1 MLILEFVYVKNNN
14 VKITLI
20 CSFTNLY
27 MSGQKHCRCSLAWFT
42 LTAMTFATGNCRDF
56 LQQERAWAF
65 CLENL
70 VGIVA
75 LAICAI
81 QIHIASCLK
90 SKQKLC
96 EKAKM
101 TLLLTNLYIEKN

>member
-1 MLILEFVYVKNNN
+1 MK
-14 VKITLI
+14 
-20 CSFTNLY
+20 
-27 MSGQKHCRCSLAWFT
+27 
-42 LTAMTFATGNCRDF
+42 FATGKCRDF
-56 LQQERAWAF
+56 LQQERDWAI

-90 SKQKLC
+90 
-96 EKAKM
+96 EV
-101 TLLLTNLYIEKN
+101 

>member
-1 MLILEFVYVKNNN
+1 MK
-14 VKITLI
+14 
-20 CSFTNLY
+20 
-27 MSGQKHCRCSLAWFT
+27 
-42 LTAMTFATGNCRDF
+42 FATGKYRDF
-56 LQQERAWAF
+56 LQQERDWAI

-101 TLLLTNLYIEKN
+101 TLLLIHICIEKN